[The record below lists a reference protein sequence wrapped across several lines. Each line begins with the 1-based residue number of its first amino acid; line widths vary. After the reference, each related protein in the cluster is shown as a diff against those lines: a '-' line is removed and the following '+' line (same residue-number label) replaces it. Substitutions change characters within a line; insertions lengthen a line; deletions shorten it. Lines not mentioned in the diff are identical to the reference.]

1 MQYFDLIICIFCVIA
16 FLLFLSSYINLLC
29 GDDSYKYK
37 IDFGSLFLVI
47 AMILRI
53 LQMRGFHI

>member
-1 MQYFDLIICIFCVIA
+1 MYISNLIIWIFGIIA
-16 FLLFLSSYINLLC
+16 IIFFLSSYKNLLC
-29 GDDSYKYK
+29 DDDSYIYK
-37 IDFGSLFLVI
+37 RDFGSLFLVI